1 MEILLKPREN
11 LSNDYLKQSDFM
23 ESLKYAIRNLGTN
36 PKDLLI
42 QSKLFTILTLKQIFV
57 QTLQNLI
64 GSGDTEKTRMSM

>member
-42 QSKLFTILTLKQIFV
+42 QSKLFTIITLK
-57 QTLQNLI
+57 
-64 GSGDTEKTRMSM
+64 